1 MTTEQRI
8 RLNMFLGVRNYGNQ
22 NEMVAKAIN
31 KFYGSFE
38 KLKVTTDEIQS
49 IGELQGVPKTGLAS
63 DKNNL
68 KKNLIAIS
76 VKNSN
81 KVAILAKQMNNDT
94 LLNEIKFSEGQLVR
108 LPGTALIERAKTI
121 YDRVEAN
128 IGNLTEQGI
137 TPETQK
143 VFMDAIKSFNNAL
156 ETPRTGIVEKR
167 TATQKLKVLFA
178 TADSLI
184 EIMDLAAGS
193 AKDEHPDFY
202 NGYKTARKLI
212 DTKTGLLALK
222 ASAKEFTSGVPV
234 HAALFTFVHETDRMG
249 SGNGEIVKK
258 TSKKGSFQIKNMK
271 AGTYTVL
278 VKKPGYKPKEIS
290 VIVESGERTEL
301 NVELEKA

>member
-22 NEMVAKAIN
+22 NEAIAKAIN

-38 KLKVTTDEIQS
+38 KLMVTTDEIQS

-68 KKNLIAIS
+68 KKNLIAVS

-94 LLNEIKFSEGQLVR
+94 LLDEVRISEGQLVR
-108 LPGTALIERAKTI
+108 LSGTALIERAKTI
-121 YDRVEAN
+121 YNRVETN
-128 IGNLTEQGI
+128 IGNLAEQAV

-143 VFMDAIKSFNNAL
+143 AFMEAIKAFNNAL

-167 TATQKLKVLFA
+167 KATQKLKVLFA

-193 AKDEHPDFY
+193 AKDEYPDFY

-222 ASAKEFTSGVPV
+222 ASAKELNSGVPV
-234 HAALFTFVHETDRMG
+234 HGALFTFVHAIEGMS

-271 AGTYTVL
+271 AGTYNVI

-290 VIVESGERTEL
+290 VIVESGERAEL
-301 NVELEKA
+301 FVELEKA

>member
-31 KFYGSFE
+31 KFYASFE

-76 VKNSN
+76 VKNAN

-94 LLNEIKFSEGQLVR
+94 LLNEIRFSEAQLVR
-108 LPGTALIERAKTI
+108 LPGTAVIERAKTI

-128 IGNLTEQGI
+128 IGNLTEQAI

-143 VFMDAIKSFNNAL
+143 AFMEAIKSFNNAL

-167 TATQKLKVLFA
+167 KATQKLKVLFA

-193 AKDEHPDFY
+193 AKDEYPDFY

-222 ASAKEFTSGVPV
+222 ASAKEFISGVPV
-234 HAALFTFVHETDRMG
+234 NGALFTFLHESDHMV

-271 AGTYTVL
+271 AGTYKVI
-278 VKKPGYKPKEIS
+278 VKKTGFKPKEIS
-290 VIVESGERTEL
+290 VNVESGERTEL